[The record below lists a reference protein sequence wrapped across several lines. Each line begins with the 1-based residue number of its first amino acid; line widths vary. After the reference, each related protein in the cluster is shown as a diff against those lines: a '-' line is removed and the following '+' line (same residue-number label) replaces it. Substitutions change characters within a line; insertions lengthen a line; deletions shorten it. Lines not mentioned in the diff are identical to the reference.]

1 MSRRNFAL
9 LFAVLSLAACN
20 RQAGERRQA
29 AGEILEGSVSDAMIH
44 TDQVRSEG
52 PYAAPKAAKGD
63 KPDRK
68 GVKGSPSAPEA
79 APTPEASASASV
91 SATPEPTPSADE

>member
-1 MSRRNFAL
+1 MRRRNSAL
-9 LFAVLSLAACN
+9 LFAVRSLAACN

-52 PYAAPKAAKGD
+52 PYAEPKAAKGE
-63 KPDRK
+63 KPEKKSTK
-68 GVKGSPSAPEA
+68 GTVETPDATVTAEPSVATA
-79 APTPEASASASV
+79 APAPQ
-91 SATPEPTPSADE
+91 PTPSATE